1 MRISAVLAIAAS
13 ALSLVLV
20 GCAAV
25 PDDDP
30 TAEAGAFQKP
40 SGVGIDAP
48 IRDLLNNPATL
59 AVLQRDMP
67 GMVDDP
73 QLDMVKSMSLR
84 QLAKYPQAGLDD
96 AKLTSIQAHLEA
108 ATMATPTERALA
120 KPTAVAEIK
129 N

>member
-1 MRISAVLAIAAS
+1 MRISLVLAIATG
-13 ALSLVLV
+13 ALSLVLI

-40 SGVGIDAP
+40 TGFGIDAP

-59 AVLQRDMP
+59 AVLQKDMP

-73 QLDMVKSMSLR
+73 QLDMVRSMSLR
-84 QLAKYPQAGLDD
+84 QIAEYPQAGLDE
-96 AKLTSIQAHLEA
+96 AKLKSIEADLEA
-108 ATMATPTERALA
+108 TTVAAPTERASV
-120 KPTAVAEIK
+120 KPAAVVAIK